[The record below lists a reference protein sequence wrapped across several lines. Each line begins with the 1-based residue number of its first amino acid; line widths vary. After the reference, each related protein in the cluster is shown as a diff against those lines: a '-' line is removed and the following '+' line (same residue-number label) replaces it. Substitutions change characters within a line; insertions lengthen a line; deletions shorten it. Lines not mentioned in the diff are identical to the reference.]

1 MTCFGPRH
9 HEGQMTETPSGGV
22 GFSCYD
28 MVMEGTYVKS
38 GENITCTITKFQVI
52 SDGEEHLD
60 DDDAPEQ
67 PNEDGEN
74 SSRLGVTLE
83 PLNGDSRNRYRIE
96 NNVNGV
102 LVAEVD
108 IDGPSRDKL
117 RPGDVILEVAQAE
130 VRTAEEVE
138 DRIDRELLAG
148 RSAVLLQVHRRGNEQ
163 YIGVRVVE
171 P

>member
-1 MTCFGPRH
+1 
-9 HEGQMTETPSGGV
+9 
-22 GFSCYD
+22 
-28 MVMEGTYVKS
+28 
-38 GENITCTITKFQVI
+38 
-52 SDGEEHLD
+52 
-60 DDDAPEQ
+60 
-67 PNEDGEN
+67 
-74 SSRLGVTLE
+74 
-83 PLNGDSRNRYRIE
+83 
-96 NNVNGV
+96 
-102 LVAEVD
+102 VD